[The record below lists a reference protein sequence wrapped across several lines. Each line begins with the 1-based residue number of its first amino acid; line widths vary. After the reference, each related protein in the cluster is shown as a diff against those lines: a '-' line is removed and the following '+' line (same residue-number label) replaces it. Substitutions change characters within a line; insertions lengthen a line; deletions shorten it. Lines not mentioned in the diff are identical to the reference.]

1 MQINFR
7 KSIAAAAIGMLVP
20 ALVSAHPGHTPA
32 DLSAQVSE
40 PLAGPD
46 HFLVFVALSAVLL
59 MVLRILLKARGAAGK
74 SAHE

>member
-1 MQINFR
+1 MQMNLS

-20 ALVSAHPGHTPA
+20 ALVSAHPGHA
-32 DLSAQVSE
+32 GNLSAQVSE

-46 HFLVFVALSAVLL
+46 HILAFVALSALLL

-74 SAHE
+74 PALD

>member
-1 MQINFR
+1 MQMNFR

-20 ALVSAHPGHTPA
+20 ALVSAHPGHAPV

-46 HFLVFVALSAVLL
+46 HFLAFVALSALLL
-59 MVLRILLKARGAAGK
+59 MVLRILLKTRGAARK
-74 SAHE
+74 PALD